1 MIYDAHLETAFDHG
15 PVAIGSAHLNLSR
28 TFTDSAEFEAAFGID
43 RSLHY
48 LFIA

>member
-15 PVAIGSAHLNLSR
+15 FATIGSSYLYFR
-28 TFTDSAEFEAAFGID
+28 CTFTQSAEFEAAFGID

-48 LFIA
+48 LFIT